1 MPRRYTTQE
10 FIEKANKVHKGKYL
24 YNKAK
29 YFNKKTDVCVT
40 CPIHGDFWQKPY
52 KHLMGHGCSICG
64 GSLKLTVECF
74 IDRANLIH
82 HNKYD
87 YSQVEYKNNRT
98 KVCIVCPIHGK
109 FYQIPDSHL
118 RGCGCSKCK
127 NERASKRLSYDL
139 DAFIQKANSIHNNLY
154 DYSKVNYIDSK
165 TKVCIICPKHGEFKQ
180 KPNDHLRGHGC
191 LKCKLSNMEKEIEIL
206 LDENNIKYEREKRFN
221 WLIDKGEMRLDFY
234 LPEYNVAIECQ
245 GGQHYKPIDFF
256 GGVEEFNER
265 VKRDKLKFNLCSEN
279 GVKLFY
285 YAHSKHNDNIITDKN
300 KLISL
305 IYECTY

>member
-1 MPRRYTTQE
+1 MPRRYTTQD
-10 FIEKANKVHKGKYL
+10 FIGKANKRHNGKYL
-24 YNKAK
+24 YNKVE
-29 YFNKKTDVCVT
+29 YVNKKVAVCIT
-40 CPIHGDFWQKPY
+40 CKTHGDFWQKPY
-52 KHLMGHGCSICG
+52 KHLIGHGCPICG
-64 GSLKLTVECF
+64 GSLRLTKKGF
-74 IDRANLIH
+74 IEKANLIH

-98 KVCIVCPIHGK
+98 KICIVCPMHGK

-127 NERASKRLSYDL
+127 DESASKRLSYDL
-139 DAFIQKANSIHNNLY
+139 DTFIQKANAVHNNLY
-154 DYSKVNYIDSK
+154 GYSKVTYIDSK
-165 TKVCIICPKHGEFKQ
+165 TKVCIICPKHGEFNQ

-191 LKCKLSNMEKEIEIL
+191 LRCKLSNMEKELEIL
-206 LDENNIKYEREKRFN
+206 LNRNNIKYEREKRFN
-221 WLIDKGEMRLDFY
+221 WLIDRGEMRLDFY

-265 VKRDKLKFNLCSEN
+265 VKRDKLKYILCGEN

-285 YAHSKHNDNIITDKN
+285 YAHSKYNDDIITDKN
-300 KLISL
+300 ELIRL
-305 IYECTY
+305 IYECTD